1 MTRSETAQLIALMQ
15 ANYPDEFR
23 TMSDE
28 ALHARVNQWAAMF
41 RDDDAEQVKMAV
53 IAHMASDTSRF
64 MPPVGVIK
72 NKLVS
77 MRQGET
83 MTELEAWG
91 HVKAALRNS
100 TYGSAAEFAKL
111 PPVVQ
116 RLVGSPNQLREW
128 AMMDSET
135 VDSVVASNF
144 QRSYKVRAKSDREYQ
159 ALPSSV
165 RGYISQIAAG
175 MGMDKQQLEDKPQ
188 APQLEAPQ
196 EPEDEKT
203 QSVVLMLN
211 RYRDRMTPE
220 QYAALHEQAMH
231 GGTSAVLRE
240 LLTMLDAP
248 IPAAAMK
255 LREKEA

>member
-1 MTRSETAQLIALMQ
+1 MNKREAAQIIALMQ

-23 TMSDE
+23 TMSEE
-28 ALHARVNQWAAMF
+28 AMAARVNLWASMF
-41 RDDDAEQVKMAV
+41 HDESFVQVKYAV
-53 IAHMASDTSRF
+53 AAHMATDTSRF

-72 NKLVS
+72 DLLI
-77 MRQGET
+77 T
-83 MTELEAWG
+83 MSQPEEMTAMEAWG
-91 HVKAALRNS
+91 CVMNALRNS
-100 TYGSAAEFAKL
+100 AYNSSAEFAKL
-111 PPVVQ
+111 TPTIQ
-116 RLVGSPNQLREW
+116 RAVGSAAQLRDW
-128 AMMDSET
+128 NKQNSDSL
-135 VDSVVASNF
+135 SVTSSNF
-144 QRSYKVRAKSDREYQ
+144 QRTYTALVKREREYQ

-165 RGYISQIAAG
+165 RGYISQITAG
-175 MGMDKQQLEDKPQ
+175 MDMGKQLEDKPQ

-220 QYAALHEQAMH
+220 QYEALYEQTMH

-240 LLTMLDAP
+240 LLAMLDAP

>member
-28 ALHARVNQWAAMF
+28 ALHARVNLWAAMF

-64 MPPVGVIK
+64 MPPVGAIK

-91 HVKAALRNS
+91 CVMNALRNS
-100 TYGSAAEFAKL
+100 AYNSSAEFAKL
-111 PPVVQ
+111 TPTIQ
-116 RLVGSPNQLREW
+116 RAVGSAAQLRDW
-128 AMMDSET
+128 NKQNSESL
-135 VDSVVASNF
+135 SVTSSNF
-144 QRSYKVRAKSDREYQ
+144 QRTYTALVKREREYQ

-165 RGYISQIAAG
+165 RGYISQITAG
-175 MGMDKQQLEDKPQ
+175 MDMGKQLEDKPQ

-220 QYAALHEQAMH
+220 QYDALYEQAMH
-231 GGTSAVLRE
+231 GGTSAVLQE
-240 LLTMLDAP
+240 LLAMLDAP
-248 IPAAAMK
+248 IPTAAMK
-255 LREKEA
+255 LRPKEA